1 MRRALSIRGKLGRG
15 VAAFLLALALSGFLA
30 SGGFAGEGA
39 EVTEF
44 AEAASILKDPL
55 SFEGREVLLKGRFKG
70 WKAKCAGSSPA
81 TRSDWAL
88 EDDTACIYVSGRVP
102 GGLSSLRPK
111 GELVIVKGIARAGKK
126 GAYIEAKEARRL
138 PLARK

>member
-1 MRRALSIRGKLGRG
+1 MRRALSIRGKPGRG
-15 VAAFLLALALSGFLA
+15 VAALLLALALSGYLA

-39 EVTEF
+39 EEFTET
-44 AEAASILKDPL
+44 ASILKDPV
-55 SFEGREVLLKGRFKG
+55 SFEGREVLLKGRFRG
-70 WKAKCAGSSPA
+70 WKARCAGSSPA

-102 GGLSSLRPK
+102 RGLSSLKPK

-126 GAYIEAKEARRL
+126 GAYIEAKEARRP